1 MKIVLYVHHLACESF
16 GSSLGT
22 CSVASIAPSGTIFVL
37 FSSSSSSSIKKS
49 GSGGRKGFA
58 RYLKKNKKNGNNNN
72 NNSPIV
78 ATAVIGVVASAP
90 NTKVK
95 MTCPYIP
102 TDVTVTTVSYITD

>member
-1 MKIVLYVHHLACESF
+1 
-16 GSSLGT
+16 
-22 CSVASIAPSGTIFVL
+22 VASIAPSGTIFVL
-37 FSSSSSSSIKKS
+37 FSSSSSSSIKRSSS
-49 GSGGRKGFA
+49 GSSGRKGFA

-102 TDVTVTTVSYITD
+102 TDVTVTTVSYDGLLTI